1 MPTVG
6 FNFASLPAPLAV
18 LAFLATVALGLTLAL
33 AVAIC
38 LATGRRRWA
47 GRLAA
52 GAAGLALAYAAILL
66 GFSLRSREVTLARGG
81 EKYFCEIDCHLAYSI
96 AEVRRSAPPGGAPDT
111 AGGTAGAG
119 GELWRVRLRTRFD
132 ETTTSSRRARDLAL
146 SPNPRRVAIVDGEG
160 GVHSAIPTPRGAEPG
175 QESTDLTT
183 PLRPGESYLTTLV
196 FDLPRDVKAP
206 RLLLSE
212 AVPEVR
218 LLIDHE
224 ASFLHRK
231 TFLALE

>member
-6 FNFASLPAPLAV
+6 FNFASLPASLAV
-18 LAFLATVALGLTLAL
+18 LAFLASVALGLALAL
-33 AVAIC
+33 AAAVC
-38 LATGRRRWA
+38 LATERRRWA
-47 GRLAA
+47 ARLAA
-52 GAAGLALAYAAILL
+52 GAAGLAVAYGAVLL

-96 AEVRRSAPPGGAPDT
+96 AEVRRGAPAAD
-111 AGGTAGAG
+111 AGAR
-119 GELWRVRLRTRFD
+119 GELWLVRLRTRFD
-132 ETTTSSRRARDLAL
+132 ETTISARRARDLAL
-146 SPNPRRVAIVDGEG
+146 SPNPRRVAIVDEEG
-160 GVHSAIPTPRGAEPG
+160 GVHSAIPTPGGAELA
-175 QESTDLTT
+175 EVSTDLTT
-183 PLRPGESYLTTLV
+183 PLRPGQSYVTTLA
-196 FDLPRDVKAP
+196 FDLPRDVRAP

-231 TFLALE
+231 TFLALD